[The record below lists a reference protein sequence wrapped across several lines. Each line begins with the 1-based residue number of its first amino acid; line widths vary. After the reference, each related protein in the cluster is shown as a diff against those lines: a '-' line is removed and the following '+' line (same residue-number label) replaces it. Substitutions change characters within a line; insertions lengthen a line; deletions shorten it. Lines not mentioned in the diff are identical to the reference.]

1 MDEHLQVKDIRVGD
15 AVIFHHDGHPLQGRV
30 NRITRRA
37 TVLVP
42 NGKGQKFSDGKRYVR
57 YYVPLEKLKKL

>member
-1 MDEHLQVKDIRVGD
+1 M
-15 AVIFHHDGHPLQGRV
+15 QGRV

-42 NGKGQKFSDGKRYVR
+42 NPAGQKFSDGKRYSR
-57 YYVPLEKLKKL
+57 YYVPLERLRRVQ